1 MRPQFLQGRWDVQH
15 LSHGEDE
22 KTTFNWGLVKR
33 WQMQNTE
40 EITLFFI
47 GTAFGIQTLIFP
59 RIIQTTEVQYLY
71 SVRLIFV

>member
-1 MRPQFLQGRWDVQH
+1 MRLPFLQGRWDVQR

-40 EITLFFI
+40 GITLIFI
-47 GTAFGIQTLIFP
+47 GTAFGIYKL
-59 RIIQTTEVQYLY
+59 
-71 SVRLIFV
+71 

>member
-47 GTAFGIQTLIFP
+47 GTAFGIYKL
-59 RIIQTTEVQYLY
+59 
-71 SVRLIFV
+71 